1 MRTKNV
7 FISPVFERVFIPQKL
22 VCDKPRKKR
31 KLHKM
36 SAAYEKGYPKTG
48 FSLII

>member
-1 MRTKNV
+1 MRTKNKPS
-7 FISPVFERVFIPQKL
+7 IWKSIYSTKMGLRQSP
-22 VCDKPRKKR
+22 KKR